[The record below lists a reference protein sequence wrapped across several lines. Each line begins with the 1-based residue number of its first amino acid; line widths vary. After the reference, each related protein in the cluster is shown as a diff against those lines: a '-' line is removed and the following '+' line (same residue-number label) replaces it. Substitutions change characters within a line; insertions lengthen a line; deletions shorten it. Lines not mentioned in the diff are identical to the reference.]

1 MRLLLFYLSFFIV
14 CGSVQAEQMAL
25 ASPDSTK
32 INTNEIDNIPRLSHS
47 LLRGA
52 DTTRYEPFDLKH
64 PHRPWIA
71 GAEVVATDVFF
82 HIVTRYMVNES
93 YAHISWSSIKKNF
106 HTGFIWDND
115 QFKTNL
121 FSHPYQGNLYYNC
134 ARSNGLNFWESA
146 PYAFLGSA
154 IWEFFGENQPPS
166 TNDILA
172 TTFGGI
178 GLGEMAHRVSSLIL
192 DERCQGTERIV
203 RESIAAL
210 INPVRGVN
218 RLIYG
223 EAWRHGK
230 RYVDNEARTP
240 FILQFGTG
248 FRHLSNQGEPDN
260 GHNNM
265 AFAEFIMIYNDP
277 FTMKGSTP
285 YEYFDSR
292 LSFNFSKRQPF
303 LGMAKLCASIWGQ
316 NYDFKGGQE
325 IMWGIFQNYNY
336 YNTEALNKGSDD
348 VPYRIAETV
357 SFGPGIMVRFPIPEA
372 KGSIII
378 NAFGSGI
385 ILGGSLSE
393 HFKFQERD
401 YNLGSGYSIRSNLLI
416 TLFRKF
422 GILASFEN
430 YHIFTWKGYE
440 TKDYENIDPN
450 FLNAQG
456 AVGNA
461 RLQVNRL
468 RGSFQLYKD
477 ISFSGEVAWYKR
489 KTHYKYFDDV
499 KALAF
504 ESRLLVT
511 YTF

>member
-1 MRLLLFYLSFFIV
+1 MRQLLLCIIISTVLLHI
-14 CGSVQAEQMAL
+14 QAQ
-25 ASPDSTK
+25 SPQHLEHDSTPK
-32 INTNEIDNIPRLSHS
+32 VTDINDRPRLSRS
-47 LLRGA
+47 LMRSV
-52 DTTRYEPFDLKH
+52 DTTKYASCDFQH
-64 PHRPWIA
+64 PRRPWIA
-71 GAEVVATDVFF
+71 GAEVVSTDVFF
-82 HIVTRYMVNES
+82 HLVTRYLVNES
-93 YAHISWSSIKKNF
+93 YAHISWKSIKKNF
-106 HTGFIWDND
+106 QTGFIWDND

-134 ARSNGLNFWESA
+134 ARSNGLNFWQSA
-146 PYAFLGSA
+146 PYAFAGSA

-166 TNDILA
+166 TNDIFA

-178 GLGEMAHRVSSLIL
+178 GLGEVAYRVSSLIL
-192 DERCQGTERIV
+192 DEKCTGAERII
-203 RESIAAL
+203 REAVAGA

-223 EAWRHGK
+223 DAWKHGN
-230 RYVDNEARTP
+230 RYVDKEALTS
-240 FILQFGTG
+240 FTMQIGLG
-248 FRHLSNQGEPDN
+248 FRHLSNQGKPDN

-265 AFAEFIMIYNDP
+265 ACLDFLMIYNDP
-277 FTMKGSTP
+277 FTMEGSTP
-285 YEYFDSR
+285 FEYFDSR
-292 LSFNFSKRQPF
+292 LSFNFASKQPF
-303 LGMAKLCASIWGQ
+303 LSMAKVCASIWSR

-325 IMWGIFQNYNY
+325 LMWGIFQNYNY
-336 YNTEALNKGSDD
+336 YNTEPLIKGSDD

-357 SFGPGIMVRFPIPEA
+357 SYGPGLMVRFPIPQA
-372 KGSIII
+372 KGSLILKG
-378 NAFGSGI
+378 FTSGI

-401 YNLGSGYSIRSNLLI
+401 YNLGSGYSARAGLLL
-416 TLFRKF
+416 TLYRKF
-422 GILASFEN
+422 AVLATFEN

-440 TKDYENIDPN
+440 KKDYQHIDPN

-461 RLQVNRL
+461 RLQISRVRT
-468 RGSFQLYKD
+468 SFELYKD
-477 ISFSGEVAWYKR
+477 VSFSGEVAWYKR
-489 KTHYKYFDDV
+489 KTHYKYFDDE